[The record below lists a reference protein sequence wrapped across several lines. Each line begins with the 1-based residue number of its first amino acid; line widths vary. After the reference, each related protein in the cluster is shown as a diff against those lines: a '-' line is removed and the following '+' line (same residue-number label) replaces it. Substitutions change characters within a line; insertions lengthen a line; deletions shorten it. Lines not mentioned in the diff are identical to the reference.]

1 MAQSTPLR
9 TAGRC
14 TYEYAPP
21 PTPRSASAIEI
32 KNRHQLQASTTL
44 AISNF
49 SSLLADLTASYSDT
63 GSHLAGGG
71 RVTERTRL
79 DRIES
84 FREDWM
90 VGALMRVIPPAL
102 LPEGEEETF
111 SDGTRYSLGGGTAS
125 SVASDGS
132 PCPLPL
138 RPRYVPFDPLER
150 GVIAEKTIKADLT
163 RRNALLV
170 HEDFASLPRMAQR
183 AIRRTLRT
191 GKAVYVAPGLLVSP
205 SWVKEY
211 EQQGWARPGI
221 RWGNFKPDLIRFE
234 EVKTKG
240 SAEGEPRVVS
250 FEVVEI
256 KYQGQSGREVAS
268 PISPRS
274 QLASC

>member
-1 MAQSTPLR
+1 MKSST
-9 TAGRC
+9 TC
-14 TYEYAPP
+14 SSEFAPP

-32 KNRHQLQASTTL
+32 KNRHQLQANTTL
-44 AISNF
+44 AISYF

-90 VGALMRVIPPAL
+90 VGALMRVIPPTV

-111 SDGTRYSLGGGTAS
+111 SDGTRYSLGEGTAS
-125 SVASDGS
+125 SIDSDGS
-132 PCPLPL
+132 PCPQPL
-138 RPRYVPFDPLER
+138 RPRYIPFDPLER
-150 GVIAEKTIKADLT
+150 GIIAEKTIKADLT
-163 RRNALLV
+163 RRNALLL
-170 HEDFASLPRMAQR
+170 HEDFSSLPRMAQR

-191 GKAVYVAPGLLVSP
+191 GKPVFVAPGLLASP
-205 SWVKEY
+205 NWVNEY

-256 KYQGQSGREVAS
+256 KYQGQNGREVVG
-268 PISPRS
+268 
-274 QLASC
+274 LTF